1 VTVRVGGRHLTIRT
15 TSEAFGGWLAETV
28 ATDAIEGTEPD
39 RVAYSIVVGEQ
50 SAVGRPVHVVYRGGS
65 EILRATDLT
74 RIATCILGELDTY
87 GLGDRDDA
95 LHLAGSL
102 VFVDGRA
109 VLGPAFLHP
118 VLGRMGRRALRAGIV
133 WAPAAAL
140 SIDLS
145 SGAASPPSLGLSIPP
160 RALERLVGLMPDVAG
175 EPEPWAIDPSRVK
188 AIVLFGSDPIEPP
201 APTRAETLR
210 ELAERSL
217 NLHKVGGRGLVALGR
232 FVEDATCSRSGWVG
246 GDGWLH
252 VLRAAARGDERPGR
266 GRSRPARRYA
276 IRGSEDTP
284 PAR

>member
-1 VTVRVGGRHLTIRT
+1 VTVRVGGRHLTVRT
-15 TSEAFGGWLAETV
+15 TSEAFRGWLAETV
-28 ATDAIEGTEPD
+28 AAIAVEGAEPD
-39 RVAYSIVVGEQ
+39 RVAYSIVVGEPG
-50 SAVGRPVHVVYRGGS
+50 AVGRPMHVVYRGGS

-95 LHLAGSL
+95 LHVAGSL
-102 VFVDGRA
+102 MFVDGRG

-145 SGAASPPSLGLSIPP
+145 SGTASPPSLDLPIPP
-160 RALERLVGLMPDVAG
+160 SAFERLVDLMPDVAG
-175 EPEPWAIDPSRVK
+175 DPEPWAIDPSGVE
-188 AIVLFGSDPIEPP
+188 AIVLFGSDPIESP

-232 FVEDATCSRSGWVG
+232 LVEDATCSRSGWVG

-252 VLRAAARGDERPGR
+252 VIRAAAWGDDSRRTRQNEAGATLRGPR
-266 GRSRPARRYA
+266 
-276 IRGSEDTP
+276 
-284 PAR
+284 

>member
-1 VTVRVGGRHLTIRT
+1 VTVRVGGRHLTVRT
-15 TSEAFGGWLAETV
+15 TSEVFGEWLVEAV
-28 ATDAIEGTEPD
+28 AAHAVEETEPD
-39 RVAYSIVVGEQ
+39 RAAYSIVVGEQ

-102 VFVDGRA
+102 VIVGGRA

-140 SIDLS
+140 SIDLA
-145 SGAASPPSLGLSIPP
+145 SGAASPPARGLSVPP
-160 RALERLVGLMPDVAG
+160 DALERLSGLMPDVAG
-175 EPEPWAIDPSRVK
+175 ERDPWATEPSQV
-188 AIVLFGSDPIEPP
+188 AAVVLFGSAPIEPLR
-201 APTRAETLR
+201 PTRAETLR
-210 ELAERSL
+210 ELTERSL
-217 NLHKVGGRGLVALGR
+217 NLHRVGGRGLVALGR
-232 FVEDATCSRSGWVG
+232 LVRDATCSRSGWVG

-252 VLRAAARGDERPGR
+252 VLRAAATEDDPRPSGAPMEAGEMLRGPR
-266 GRSRPARRYA
+266 
-276 IRGSEDTP
+276 
-284 PAR
+284 